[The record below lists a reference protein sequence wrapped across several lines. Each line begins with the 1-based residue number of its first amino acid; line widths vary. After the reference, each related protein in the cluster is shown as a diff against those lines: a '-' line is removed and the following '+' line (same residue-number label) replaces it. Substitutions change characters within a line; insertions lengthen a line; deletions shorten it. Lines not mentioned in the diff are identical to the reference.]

1 MKIFFKGKFDHILL
15 GFTMPVYCALRAL
28 SCPKMV
34 TSVITAAP
42 VWPRLQNDQ
51 RLVNII
57 VIPEPVVIN
66 SAEQLTIHC
75 NGTD

>member
-1 MKIFFKGKFDHILL
+1 
-15 GFTMPVYCALRAL
+15 
-28 SCPKMV
+28 MV

-57 VIPEPVVIN
+57 GIPEPVVIN